1 MSTTIDH
8 RVVEMRFDNKEF
20 EKNVS
25 TTMSSLDKLKEKLR
39 FKNAS
44 KGFDDL
50 NRGAK
55 NVNLS
60 PIEKGAEAVRVK
72 FSAMQIL
79 GVTAMQDL
87 ANTAVQTGKRIASA
101 LTIDPIR
108 TGFSEYETQIG
119 AIQTILANTSSKGT
133 TIDDVNQAL
142 DTLNTY
148 ADKTIYNFTEMT
160 RNIGTFTA
168 AGVDLDTSVKA
179 IQGIANLAAVS
190 GSTSQQAS
198 TAMYQLSQA
207 LATGTV
213 RLMDWNSVVNA
224 GMGGEVF
231 QNALKETAR
240 VHGVAIDEII
250 EKNGSFRD
258 SLQDEWLTTDI
269 LNETLE
275 KFTMNTKWATEA
287 EIEANRAKLKSIGYT
302 DEQIEKVFELGDT
315 ATGAATEVKT
325 FTQLWDTLKESAQS
339 GWTQTWEL
347 IVGDFYESKD
357 LLTRISKTIGNF
369 INMTSDWRNNLLGG
383 ALSPFSKFITQVNEA
398 GVTTDKFEKTFK
410 EVAKSNGYEIDKLIE
425 KHGSLK
431 TAIMH
436 GEFNSKTFVD
446 TLKKLAGA
454 TSETGEATEATKEK
468 LEEYQKL
475 FDEVWRGDWGNGI
488 DRVNKMIEAGHDYAA
503 IQDLV
508 NKHEAGHKL
517 TLEDL
522 NGVIQESTDLTDEQ
536 KDALSKLAEQ
546 AEKTGTPLSELIT
559 DMEKKSGRVLLI
571 ESFENAFSGLF
582 TVLKQIKAAWQDT
595 FDPITSSHLYTA
607 IVAINTFSQILTV
620 SGEQAEKFKR
630 IFKGVFALLD
640 AFLTIIGGPL
650 KWAFDALIT
659 IIKNTNLPILDLLAN
674 LGDALVNFR
683 DWVDENNIF
692 LKALEKLTPH
702 LQTAAEAI
710 KGWID
715 GLREAENI
723 PAYIAS
729 SLGKGLG
736 HIVKFVSNIF
746 KSIVE
751 YVKGGMKEI
760 PGNIVSG
767 LVNGLGAGVSKVISK
782 IIEFG
787 KALIEGFK
795 SVLGIHSPSKVFFA
809 LGGFIVAGLVRG
821 LIHAFPEAWQTIK
834 DFASG
839 LFGNF
844 GDRIQNGFDGILGD
858 FKWFGEKI
866 KNIFSKLDFGTVFV
880 GGLYVTVLYTA
891 TKIANAIATLA
902 APFDGLGDMFRDIGN
917 GMKKLFKSMSGF
929 FNAAKWR
936 MMSGAM
942 INLAIAVAIL
952 AAAVAALV
960 YIGKD
965 NYGALWNAVAV
976 ITVLAAVM
984 TGLMIAV
991 SRFTVL
997 DVKGLAALT
1006 SVALI
1011 AGALLAMVYVLK
1023 QIETLNEDK
1032 LGKTL
1037 LVFTGIVTGLIAL
1050 VAVFGLLN
1058 KASASVQTG
1067 MARTISTLLGIAA
1080 VMLVMLIV
1088 MKQAGKLD
1096 EAAIVKGTVV
1106 MVIMGAM
1113 IVAFG
1118 YFMKKARKVG
1128 ANIDKAGAML
1138 VKMAIALGLMLLV
1151 IKIASKLDTSTVT
1164 RGLTVIAAI
1173 GLLFT
1178 AFVAV
1183 SKLAG
1188 KHADKAGKMLLK
1200 MSVAMSLMA
1209 ISIAIIG
1216 NISSEKIAKAMG
1228 AIAAI
1233 SLLFVAFVA
1242 VSKFAGEHGA
1252 EAGKMILKMSI
1263 AMLIL
1268 AGAIFVLSMLD
1279 PAGVV
1284 NATMTILA
1292 LGAMF
1297 ALILHVNKTARKT
1310 TGPIIAMTVAIGL
1323 LIGALIALTFITPAS
1338 KFIGPVLALGIIMGA
1353 LALVLNT
1360 VSKLTQKIKMGP
1372 IIMLTVVIGLLA
1384 ALVGTMAAIMD
1395 DGQATKALKCAAAIG
1410 VLMLTM
1416 AASLALVGLAGKVS
1430 AGAILG
1436 LGVMLIA
1443 AALIAGLFWILQA
1456 LKIDVAMKTVL
1467 GISVLILAL
1476 SASLALLG
1484 AASAPILAG
1493 SLALAAL
1500 ILILGTLMIAIG
1512 DLFDHFDSL
1521 EGKMERGCEII
1532 RKIFVGLGT
1541 AIGEGIG
1548 ALITG
1553 IGNQVMGSLP
1563 GWGQNI
1569 ADFITPISAATE
1581 NIPDGIGS
1589 KLAGLAAGLIAL
1601 TGASLLN
1608 GLTELMTLGQGGID
1622 SLGEDLGALATGIR
1636 IFSDKLTEGE
1646 GVNFEAIDTASKC
1659 VDGIVEIANKIK
1671 GVGGLKQIWSGDN
1684 GLGRLG
1690 KELAELGPYLNT
1702 YSKAISADGG
1712 LNVDGIKRSA
1722 EAVAVFGDVAAIIP
1736 RMGGLS
1742 SVEEGSNTLG
1752 KLGKEIVKLAGS
1764 LVDYSNEITKGK
1776 LDGDKIAQI
1785 KSSGEAIKAF
1795 GEVAAMIPAIGGLKS
1810 KWSGD
1815 NSLGTFG
1822 EQLASF
1828 GASIVTYSKVV
1839 SAEGA
1844 IDLDAINNSAKA
1856 AKALVGMY
1864 DGTPKFGGFI
1874 SLFTADHDLTEFST
1888 QLTNFANGMRLF
1900 MSESSGVTVEAIT
1913 PAVEAAAKLTE
1924 MYDGTP
1930 KLGGFIA
1937 AFTGEQNLSKFGTQ
1951 LSNFGTGIYNFAC
1964 LTKGIDATTVEGGV
1978 AAAKSLASM
1987 YDVMPKMEGLFASFG
2002 EHTDMQEFSAQL
2014 VYLANGIAMFVNR
2027 IGPDINAESIKG
2039 PVDAAMMLSEVGGYI
2054 ATNIAGDESSIKK
2067 FSKHLDNLGDGL
2079 MKYGEKVNGLPVI
2092 NMLKTIPVAEDL
2104 AELGATIVS
2113 TMINDE
2119 NSIKSFGNQLDNLGK
2134 GLKNYA
2140 DKMKNFKIDNVN
2152 ETYDAVGKIIQ
2163 TTNLIP
2169 ASAGDGNLSSFASQ
2183 LDTLAAS
2190 LSNASSS
2197 ISTDT
2202 VTNLATNLPKLADSL
2217 VDFSNTTPNI
2227 NVAGLD
2233 SVNTFLN
2240 EIKNFGRQAI
2250 AAGNNLAQKV
2260 IDGITVKLPL
2270 FKAVGIGAILQFKQG
2285 VETLAKTLSTR
2296 FKNIVGACVT
2306 GASDKWQDFY
2316 DAGAYVGAGFQSGLA
2331 SKRGDIVGVANSI
2344 ADAVKS
2350 ALRSAFD
2357 MNSPSKVTYE
2367 MGEYVGEGFVLGMGS
2382 YADKTYDSA
2391 YNVADSA
2398 KTGLNAAIAKMK
2410 DIFGLDLD
2418 SIEPKIK
2425 PVLDLS
2431 DVRAGAGLIPGLL
2444 DFGPSVGV
2452 LAHVNGTAAT
2462 MRAMNQNGNNNDLL
2476 EAINGLRKDLSERKD
2491 TSYTIN
2497 GVSYSDDAGLKEAF
2511 ETIIR
2516 ATRIGRRT

>member
-275 KFTMNTKWATEA
+275 KFTMNTKLATEA

-357 LLTRISKTIGNF
+357 LLTKISDVIGGF
-369 INMTSDWRNNLLGG
+369 INTTSEWRNNLLGG

-410 EVAKSNGYEIDKLIE
+410 EVAKSNGYEIDKLIK

-546 AEKTGTPLSELIT
+546 AEKTGTPLSELIA

-582 TVLKQIKAAWQDT
+582 TILKQIKAAWQDT

-607 IVAINTFSQILTV
+607 IVAINTFSQNLTV

-640 AFLTIIGGPL
+640 AFLTIVGGPL

-659 IIKNTNLPILDLLAN
+659 IIENTNLPILDLLAN

-702 LQTAAEAI
+702 LTTASEAI
-710 KGWID
+710 KKWVD
-715 GLREAENI
+715 GLKEAENI

-729 SLGKGLG
+729 SIGKGLG
-736 HIVKFVSNIF
+736 YIVKFVANIF
-746 KSIVE
+746 KSIGE
-751 YVKGGMKEI
+751 YVKGGFKDI

-767 LVNGLGAGVSKVISK
+767 LVNGLGAGASKVVQK

-917 GMKKLFKSMSGF
+917 GMKKLFNSMSGF

-942 INLAIAVAIL
+942 INLAISVAIL

-1023 QIETLNEDK
+1023 QIETLDEDK

-1242 VSKFAGEHGA
+1242 VSRYAGRHGA
-1252 EAGKMILKMSI
+1252 EAGKMILKMSV

-1372 IIMLTVVIGLLA
+1372 IIMLMGVIALLA
-1384 ALVGTMAAIMD
+1384 GLVILMAAIMD
-1395 DGQATKALKCAAAIG
+1395 NDQATKALKCAAAIS
-1410 VLMLTM
+1410 VLMLAM
-1416 AASLALVGLAGKVS
+1416 AGSMALVGIASEVTK
-1430 AGAILG
+1430 GAILG

-1443 AALIAGLFWILQA
+1443 AALIAGLFWILQE

-1484 AASAPILAG
+1484 AASTPILAG

-1512 DLFDHFDSL
+1512 DLFDNL
-1521 EGKMERGCEII
+1521 EGKMDRGCEII
-1532 RKIFVGLGT
+1532 RKIFVGIGT

-1553 IGNQVMGSLP
+1553 IGNQVMGALP

-1569 ADFITPISAATE
+1569 ADFITPIIDAAE

-1608 GLTELMTLGQGGID
+1608 GLTELMTLGKGGIN
-1622 SLGEDLGALATGIR
+1622 SLGDDLGALATGIR
-1636 IFSDKLTEGE
+1636 TFSDKLTEGE
-1646 GVNFEAIDTASKC
+1646 GVNFEAIDTATKC
-1659 VDGIVEIANKIK
+1659 VDGIIEIANKIK
-1671 GVGGLKQIWSGDN
+1671 GVGGLKQVWSGDN

-1690 KELAELGPYLNT
+1690 EELAELGPYLND
-1702 YSKAISADGG
+1702 YSVAINANGGINPDRIKDSARA
-1712 LNVDGIKRSA
+1712 VEAFA
-1722 EAVAVFGDVAAIIP
+1722 EVAAIVP

-1752 KLGKEIVKLAGS
+1752 KLGKEMVKLAGS
-1764 LVDYSNEITKGK
+1764 LIDYHDK
-1776 LDGDKIAQI
+1776 LAEGGLDDDKIAKI

-1822 EQLASF
+1822 EQLTSF
-1828 GASIVTYSKVV
+1828 GASIVRYSKVV

-1874 SLFTADHDLTEFST
+1874 SLFTADHDLTEFGI
-1888 QLTNFANGMRLF
+1888 QLTNFAAGMRLF
-1900 MSESSGVTVEAIT
+1900 MVNSSGVTVEAIT

-1937 AFTGEQNLSKFGTQ
+1937 AFTGEQNLTKFGTQ
-1951 LSNFGTGIYNFAC
+1951 LSDFATGIYNFAC

-1978 AAAKSLASM
+1978 VAAKSLASM
-1987 YDVMPKMEGLFASFG
+1987 YDVMPKMEGLFAVFG
-2002 EHTDMQEFSAQL
+2002 KHTDLEEFSAQL
-2014 VYLANGIAMFVNR
+2014 VYLADGISKFVTN

-2039 PVDAAMMLSEVGGYI
+2039 PVDAATMLSEVGAYI
-2054 ATNIAGDESSIKK
+2054 ATNIAGDESSIRK
-2067 FSKHLDNLGDGL
+2067 FSNQLDNLGSGL

-2092 NMLKTIPVAEDL
+2092 SMLKTIPVAEDL
-2104 AELGATIVS
+2104 AALGRTIVY
-2113 TMINDE
+2113 TMVNDE

-2152 ETYDAVGKIIQ
+2152 ETYDAVRKIIQ

-2190 LSNASSS
+2190 LSKASSS

-2316 DAGAYVGAGFQSGLA
+2316 DAGAYVGDGFQSGLA
-2331 SKRGDIVGVANSI
+2331 SKRSDIVGVANSI

-2452 LAHVNGTAAT
+2452 LAHVNDTAAT
-2462 MRAMNQNGNNNDLL
+2462 MRAMNQNGNNNELL
-2476 EAINGLRKDLSERKD
+2476 DAINGLRKDLSERKD